1 MHEMSI
7 AAAVVEQV
15 ARAAEEHG
23 ASAVKT
29 VALDVG
35 ELAGVVPKALD
46 FCFALACEGT
56 ALAGS
61 VLRTRTVPARA
72 RCAACDVEWSPGIPP
87 DLGCPR
93 CAGGARVALL
103 TGRELHIRGVEW
115 AERPESVR
123 G

>member
-15 ARAAEEHG
+15 TQAAEEHG
-23 ASAVKT
+23 ATSVRT
-29 VALDVG
+29 VRLDVG
-35 ELAGVVPKALD
+35 ELAGVVPDALD

-72 RCAACDVEWSPGIPP
+72 RCAPCDVEWSPGIPP

-93 CAGGARVALL
+93 CAGGTGVALL

-115 AERPESVR
+115 AERPT
-123 G
+123 GADG